1 MTDVTLNVK
10 HKAHLVMMYARG
22 ILTVSGIVSLSVFIA
37 AAMEDEGGT
46 PLVSLVAVLS
56 LMKLCVTGVTV
67 FVKNRLFPDG
77 DRIFFYVNLGL
88 SPRRMTVAAVLLD
101 LAVYAVVLTLIIVI
115 KNALLY

>member
-22 ILTVSGIVSLSVFIA
+22 VLTVSGIVSLSVFIA

-77 DRIFFYVNLGL
+77 DSIFFYVNLGL